1 MNQFNI
7 NTLSSSCMV
16 YDYNLPKEYT
26 GTTSN
31 ARACYIKTSEY
42 GASKCG
48 QIIAPTPTT
57 VTPKIFEN
65 ATPHAMPQDTQ
76 KKTECNY
83 NRNYYNPVLY
93 GNSNE
98 MNHLANKN
106 SVDSYRMISMN
117 DSFASCNGTGML
129 YQENKLKKGFNDV
142 SGYYYF

>member
-1 MNQFNI
+1 M
-7 NTLSSSCMV
+7 LHLMLC
-16 YDYNLPKEYT
+16 L
-26 GTTSN
+26 
-31 ARACYIKTSEY
+31 
-42 GASKCG
+42 
-48 QIIAPTPTT
+48 
-57 VTPKIFEN
+57 KILK
-65 ATPHAMPQDTQ
+65 

-129 YQENKLKKGFNDV
+129 YQENKLKKGFNDI
-142 SGYYYF
+142 SGYYF